1 MEVTVNAA
9 GQRIFINSPAPDQ
22 YDRNL
27 LLYDPNNASNSNLGL
42 YDRSQ
47 QSCKRWVDQFY
58 QFQREHPTPPQN
70 IVDRD
75 GRTYYAERPRLG
87 YLGQNFVAYKR

>member
-9 GQRIFINSPAPDQ
+9 GQRIYVNQPMIDQ
-22 YDRNL
+22 GDRNL
-27 LLYDPNNASNSNLGL
+27 ILYNPNNDSNSNLGL

-47 QSCKRWVDQFY
+47 QSCPRFVDMFWQY
-58 QFQREHPTPPQN
+58 QKKHPVPPQN